1 MGVTVAIMTMA
12 TKKEVLLEHLERY
25 LKASRQLKKKILDHL
40 VSVLKM
46 HRKTVIRALK
56 REQNRDPWKERGKA
70 GRPLMYGADVT

>member
-25 LKASRQLKKKILDHL
+25 LKASRQVKKEILDYL
-40 VSVLKM
+40 VSTLKM

-56 REQNRDPWKERGKA
+56 
-70 GRPLMYGADVT
+70 